1 MSSEAKMIL
10 IRNYDLWA
18 HISDAEYDELNL
30 THCFLEKKKGEY
42 VYFEAGHHR
51 NLYFLK
57 EGNIKLGYIAEDGR
71 EVVREILKKGD
82 IFGQLTLQ
90 ENNLNGE
97 FARAYRKDVSVCAFS
112 IADFE
117 ALLQKKPE
125 LALRYSR
132 KVGTQLKAIETR
144 LLNLLH
150 KDVRTRLLRF
160 LADQS
165 VPAPVHGALALIPA
179 YLTHEDIAQLIA
191 SSRQTVTT
199 MINQLETEGLL
210 LVKGRKLYIP
220 DVKKLQ
226 KAAGVS

>member
-1 MSSEAKMIL
+1 MSSDAKMLL
-10 IRNYDLWA
+10 IRMYDLWA
-18 HISDAEYDELNL
+18 HISDAEYEELNI

-42 VYFEAGHHR
+42 VYFEAGNHNR
-51 NLYFLK
+51 LYFLK

-97 FARAYRKDVSVCAFS
+97 FARAYRKDVSLCAFS

-117 ALLQKKPE
+117 LLLQKKPE

-132 KVGTQLKAIETR
+132 KVGTQLKAIESR

-160 LADQS
+160 LADQVQEPALKG
-165 VPAPVHGALALIPA
+165 VPAAIPA

-199 MINQLETEGLL
+199 IINQLETEGLL
-210 LVKGRKLYIP
+210 LVKGRKLFVP

-226 KAAGVS
+226 KAAGVA

>member
-1 MSSEAKMIL
+1 MSSEAKMLL
-10 IRNYDLWA
+10 IRKYDLWA
-18 HISDAEYDELNL
+18 HISDAEYEELNI

-42 VYFEAGHHR
+42 VYFEARHHNR
-51 NLYFLK
+51 LYFLK
-57 EGNIKLGYIAEDGR
+57 EGNIKLGYIGDDGR

-97 FARAYRKDVSVCAFS
+97 FARAYRKDVSLCAFS

-117 ALLQKKPE
+117 VLLKKKPD

-132 KVGTQLKAIETR
+132 KVGSQLKAIETR

-160 LADQS
+160 LADQLI
-165 VPAPVHGALALIPA
+165 PAPVKELPAALPA
-179 YLTHEDIAQLIA
+179 YLTHEDMAQLIA

-199 MINQLETEGLL
+199 LINQLETEGLL
-210 LVKGRKLYIP
+210 ATKGRKIFVP

-226 KAAGVS
+226 KAAGVA